1 MIKYLVVWAS
11 VLNTKSIRT
20 ISKFYKLGFSMFK
33 LYICQLYIN
42 FHIICFHTPIQLLKY
57 SVSVPVLI
65 FICNE
70 KFFTLVNRNIKG
82 LEYVGMMIGFANN
95 NPCAFIV
102 KFLSVLDVCPLE
114 TSKIKSFLAS
124 FFFFQQIVIQ
134 LSVNNLL
141 QYLYL
146 TNGCWTE

>member
-1 MIKYLVVWAS
+1 MIS
-11 VLNTKSIRT
+11 NSDT
-20 ISKFYKLGFSMFK
+20 LGFSMFK

-42 FHIICFHTPIQLLKY
+42 FCITCLHTPIQLLKH

-70 KFFTLVNRNIKG
+70 KFFSLVNRNIK
-82 LEYVGMMIGFANN
+82 EYVGIMIGYANN
-95 NPCAFIV
+95 NPFPFIV
-102 KFLSVLDVCPLE
+102 NFLSVLVVCPLE
-114 TSKIKSFLAS
+114 TSNIRSFLPS
-124 FFFFQQIVIQ
+124 LFFFQQIVIQ

-146 TNGCWTE
+146 TNSCWTE